1 MSGASSDSLLLPP
14 LSKIEE
20 RALELWREREMHFP
34 PFTRRMTPDAMD
46 KASGTWARML
56 DQAGKEIGMLEFFD
70 LKDLWAMVKHHEF
83 AEGTAVGVRW
93 FDNKPAAVVIQRS
106 GFVRDVPIP
115 DSILK
120 EVRVRITVRD
130 KTPATVN
137 DGLPF

>member
-1 MSGASSDSLLLPP
+1 
-14 LSKIEE
+14 
-20 RALELWREREMHFP
+20 
-34 PFTRRMTPDAMD
+34 
-46 KASGTWARML
+46 
-56 DQAGKEIGMLEFFD
+56 MLEFFD
-70 LKDLWAMVKHHEF
+70 LKDLWAMVKF
-83 AEGTAVGVRW
+83 RDFPEGTAVGVRW
-93 FDNKPAAVVIQRS
+93 FDNKPSAVVIQRS